1 MMSRLK
7 NINIAVCFNSKV
19 IQKVFTIVRIIDYNY
34 NGLFP
39 VRDKFRYIEKLEM
52 TFDFKMTVDSYLRNI
67 LLRDDLSKQK
77 GTANNCIT
85 ILNINNLIV
94 LGFIIA
100 HRQDRDITE

>member
-1 MMSRLK
+1 
-7 NINIAVCFNSKV
+7 
-19 IQKVFTIVRIIDYNY
+19 
-34 NGLFP
+34 
-39 VRDKFRYIEKLEM
+39 M

-77 GTANNCIT
+77 RTANNSIT

>member
-7 NINIAVCFNSKV
+7 NINIAVWFNSKV

-34 NGLFP
+34 NGLFS
-39 VRDKFRYIEKLEM
+39 VRDKFRYTEKLEM

-77 GTANNCIT
+77 RTANNSIT

>member
-1 MMSRLK
+1 
-7 NINIAVCFNSKV
+7 
-19 IQKVFTIVRIIDYNY
+19 
-34 NGLFP
+34 
-39 VRDKFRYIEKLEM
+39 M

-77 GTANNCIT
+77 RTANNCIT

>member
-1 MMSRLK
+1 
-7 NINIAVCFNSKV
+7 
-19 IQKVFTIVRIIDYNY
+19 
-34 NGLFP
+34 
-39 VRDKFRYIEKLEM
+39 M
-52 TFDFKMTVDSYLRNI
+52 TFDFKLTVDSYLRNI

-77 GTANNCIT
+77 RTANNSIT

>member
-1 MMSRLK
+1 M
-7 NINIAVCFNSKV
+7 
-19 IQKVFTIVRIIDYNY
+19 QTITI
-34 NGLFP
+34 
-39 VRDKFRYIEKLEM
+39 
-52 TFDFKMTVDSYLRNI
+52 TVDSYLRNI
-67 LLRDDLSKQK
+67 LLRDDLSKQE

>member
-1 MMSRLK
+1 MQ
-7 NINIAVCFNSKV
+7 NIKI
-19 IQKVFTIVRIIDYNY
+19 
-34 NGLFP
+34 
-39 VRDKFRYIEKLEM
+39 
-52 TFDFKMTVDSYLRNI
+52 TVDSYLRNI

-77 GTANNCIT
+77 RTANNSIT

>member
-1 MMSRLK
+1 M
-7 NINIAVCFNSKV
+7 
-19 IQKVFTIVRIIDYNY
+19 QTIKI
-34 NGLFP
+34 
-39 VRDKFRYIEKLEM
+39 
-52 TFDFKMTVDSYLRNI
+52 TVDSYLRNI

-77 GTANNCIT
+77 GTANNCNT